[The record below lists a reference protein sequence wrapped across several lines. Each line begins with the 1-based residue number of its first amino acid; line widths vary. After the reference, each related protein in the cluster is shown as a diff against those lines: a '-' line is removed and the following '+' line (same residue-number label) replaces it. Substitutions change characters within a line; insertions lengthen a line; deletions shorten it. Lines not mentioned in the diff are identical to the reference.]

1 MDNIHSIHNIDTL
14 YHINTLN
21 HINYI
26 SKDYWNNRYNNTS
39 NNYDWYLKPKHLIKL
54 FNNII
59 HPHYKIFILGCGNS
73 LLSEELY
80 NLGYNNNNIYNADF
94 SDIIINKQLLKYKD
108 YNMKW
113 FCQDITNTTNLNK
126 NSFNIIID
134 KATFDILAS
143 YNYILLST
151 TFKQIIRLLTYNGIL
166 IIVSINKDLLNYCDI
181 NLVHII
187 ATNKINSNF
196 KLIYIF
202 ILQKK

>member
-1 MDNIHSIHNIDTL
+1 MPPKNFLTAKKKDIDT
-14 YHINTLN
+14 T
-21 HINYI
+21 
-26 SKDYWNNRYNNTS
+26 
-39 NNYDWYLKPKHLIKL
+39 
-54 FNNII
+54 II
-59 HPHYKIFILGCGNS
+59 L
-73 LLSEELY
+73 E
-80 NLGYNNNNIYNADF
+80 
-94 SDIIINKQLLKYKD
+94 DIDTEALDKD

-143 YNYILLST
+143 YNYTLLST

-187 ATNKINSNF
+187 ATNKIDSNF

>member
-1 MDNIHSIHNIDTL
+1 
-14 YHINTLN
+14 
-21 HINYI
+21 
-26 SKDYWNNRYNNTS
+26 
-39 NNYDWYLKPKHLIKL
+39 
-54 FNNII
+54 
-59 HPHYKIFILGCGNS
+59 
-73 LLSEELY
+73 
-80 NLGYNNNNIYNADF
+80 
-94 SDIIINKQLLKYKD
+94 
-108 YNMKW
+108 MKW

-143 YNYILLST
+143 YNYTLLST

-187 ATNKINSNF
+187 ATNKIDSNF

>member
-80 NLGYNNNNIYNADF
+80 NLGYNNNNILEY
-94 SDIIINKQLLKYKD
+94 S
-108 YNMKW
+108 
-113 FCQDITNTTNLNK
+113 
-126 NSFNIIID
+126 
-134 KATFDILAS
+134 
-143 YNYILLST
+143 
-151 TFKQIIRLLTYNGIL
+151 
-166 IIVSINKDLLNYCDI
+166 V
-181 NLVHII
+181 
-187 ATNKINSNF
+187 
-196 KLIYIF
+196 IF
-202 ILQKK
+202 ILQHTYTKLVYV